1 MLDSKIGQKAV
12 KNELFGDQKLNKI
25 TSQSQNQKLAK
36 KKPQD
41 FVVGGEKQRLPI
53 NVKNGF

>member
-25 TSQSQNQKLAK
+25 TSQSQTQKLAK